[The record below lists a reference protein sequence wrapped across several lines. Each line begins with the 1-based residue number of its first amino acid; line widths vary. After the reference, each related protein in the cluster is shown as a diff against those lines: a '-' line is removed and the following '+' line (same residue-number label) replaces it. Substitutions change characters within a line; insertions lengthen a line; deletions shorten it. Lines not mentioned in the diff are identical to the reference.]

1 MILIDDINKPPL
13 SGLMLALYHP
23 EGKPIGPGRSPS
35 PHEKRLYD
43 LIRKKRN
50 KQYIHFILI
59 IIDMLEK
66 IYVI

>member
-43 LIRKKRN
+43 LIRKN
-50 KQYIHFILI
+50 ATNNTSISY
-59 IIDMLEK
+59 
-66 IYVI
+66 

>member
-43 LIRKKRN
+43 LIRKT
-50 KQYIHFILI
+50 QQTIHPFHT
-59 IIDMLEK
+59 DHH
-66 IYVI
+66 